1 MPAPTRQPTVGWL
14 LFSPSGRAGRQVFI
28 LGWLLWMCLNGASIA
43 SLVMHQEEEEL
54 FRVLSLLFFASVT
67 LSVVSTVML
76 SIKRLHDMGLTGFLA
91 VLLFIPAVSFV
102 ILFVLC
108 LWPSANGANA
118 YGPAP
123 DWPDR

>member
-1 MPAPTRQPTVGWL
+1 MQSPARRPTMGWL
-14 LFSPSGRAGRQVFI
+14 LFSPFGRAGRQVFI
-28 LGWLLWMCLNGASIA
+28 LGWLFWMCLNGASIA

-108 LWPSANGANA
+108 PWPSANGANA